1 MQRSSGFILII
12 GILGLALVSCG
23 SQTSSASTAT
33 ATITRGELIQSVSG
47 SGQVKPAQD
56 TSLNFGTSGIV
67 AQVLVKEGQQVQQG
81 ARLAA
86 IDTTDLDQQVLQ
98 AAANLKSA
106 QAAISALKD
115 GPKETDIRT
124 AKAQLEAAQIQL
136 KQQQQGNARASDIAS
151 ARAQLRAS
159 QADLATLKNPGPA
172 DISAAQLRVSQAQAN
187 VQNTRDSDSAAKTR
201 AELDLSRSTATLTQ
215 AQSHYATASQNWQY
229 VQDTGRDPVN
239 PSKTNAQ
246 GKAVP
251 NRLNDAQRQQYYDTF
266 VQTEAALRSAE
277 DGVTQAQIAY
287 DSARQ
292 KEASD
297 VPLAEQQLADAQ
309 QQLDA
314 LQHPTPQKLTAA
326 EAKLAQ
332 AQAQLNQLSGG
343 TTNDVAVSQ
352 STVEQRQAALD
363 ALLAPPA
370 AQDLAQAEANVAQAE
385 ANLARA
391 KINRQYSELVA
402 PFSGTIATVSIK
414 RGDTVSGTGSQT
426 ASGTGSQTAAIYMVE
441 ESAFHVDVNI
451 SEADLAHLRVG
462 QAAKIELDA
471 LPGQQLDGTLD
482 YIAPTGTT
490 QQNVTTYLARVT
502 LKPNGQQL
510 RAGLSAAVS
519 IITDKRSDVLLA
531 PNGAIQETDSGPQVE
546 LKNGTQTQPVQIKIG
561 LAGDSFTEVTS
572 GLKEGDVVMLAAP
585 RARGGGFGP

>member
-1 MQRSSGFILII
+1 MQRRSGIILSI
-12 GILGLALVSCG
+12 GILSLALASCG
-23 SQTSSASTAT
+23 SQTSAATTAT
-33 ATITRGELIQSVSG
+33 ATVTRGELIQSVSG

-67 AQVLVKEGQQVQQG
+67 AQVLVKEGQQVEQG

-115 GPKETDIRT
+115 GPKETDVRS
-124 AKAQLEAAQIQL
+124 AKAQLEAAQIAL
-136 KQQQQGNARASDIAS
+136 KQEQQGNARTSDIAS
-151 ARAQLRAS
+151 ARAQLRSA
-159 QADLATLKNPGPA
+159 QADLAVLKNPGP
-172 DISAAQLRVSQAQAN
+172 DGLSAAQLGLSQAQAN
-187 VQNTRDSDSAAKTR
+187 LQNTRDADSAAKTR

-215 AQSHYATASQNWQY
+215 AQSRYATASQSWQY

-239 PSKTNAQ
+239 PSKTNGQ

-251 NRLNDAQRQQYYDTF
+251 NTLNDAQRQNYYDAF
-266 VQTEAALRSAE
+266 VQAEAALHSAE
-277 DGVTQAQIAY
+277 DGVTQAQIEY

-292 KEASD
+292 KEAAD
-297 VPLAEQQLADAQ
+297 GPLAEQQLADAQ
-309 QQLDA
+309 RQLDA
-314 LQHPTPQKLTAA
+314 LQHPTPQKLAAA
-326 EAKLAQ
+326 EAKLAS

-343 TTNDVAVSQ
+343 TASDVAVSQ

-370 AQDLAQAEANVAQAE
+370 AQDVAQAEANVAQAE
-385 ANLARA
+385 ADLARA

-402 PFSGTIATVSIK
+402 PFSGTIATVGIK
-414 RGDTVSGTGSQT
+414 RGDTVGGTGSTTT
-426 ASGTGSQTAAIYMVE
+426 AISMVD

-451 SEADLAHLRVG
+451 SEADLANLRIG

-471 LPGQQLDGTLD
+471 LPGQQLNGTLD

-490 QQNVTTYLARVT
+490 VQNVTTYLARVN
-502 LKPNGQQL
+502 LKPDGQQL

-519 IITDKRSDVLLA
+519 IITEQRSDVLLV

-546 LKNGTQTQPVQIKIG
+546 VKNGTATQPVQIKIG
-561 LAGDSFTEVTS
+561 QVGDSLTEVTS
-572 GLKEGDVVMLAAP
+572 GLKEGDVVMLAPP

>member
-1 MQRSSGFILII
+1 MRPSSGFILIL
-12 GILGLALVSCG
+12 GILGLVLASCG
-23 SQTSSASTAT
+23 SQASTATTAT

-56 TSLNFGTSGIV
+56 ASLNFGTSGIV
-67 AQVLVKEGQQVQQG
+67 AQVLVNEGQQVQQG
-81 ARLAA
+81 ARLAT

-98 AAANLKSA
+98 GAANLKSA
-106 QAAISALKD
+106 QAALSALKD

-187 VQNTRDSDSAAKTR
+187 VQNTRDGDSAAKTR

-215 AQSHYATASQNWQY
+215 AQSRYATASQNWQY

-251 NRLNDAQRQQYYDTF
+251 NTLNDAQRQQYYDTF
-266 VQTEAALRSAE
+266 VQAEAALRSAE

-309 QQLDA
+309 SQLDA
-314 LQHPTPQKLTAA
+314 LQHPTPQKLAA
-326 EAKLAQ
+326 AAAKLAQ

-343 TTNDVAVSQ
+343 TANDVAVSQ
-352 STVEQRQAALD
+352 SAVEQRQAALD

-370 AQDLAQAEANVAQAE
+370 AKDLAQAEANVAQAE

-402 PFSGTIATVSIK
+402 PFNGTIATVGVK
-414 RGDTVSGTGSQT
+414 RGDTVGGTGSQIV
-426 ASGTGSQTAAIYMVE
+426 AIYMVD

-490 QQNVTTYLARVT
+490 QQNVTTYLARVN
-502 LKPNGQQL
+502 LKPDGQQL

-519 IITDKRSDVLLA
+519 IITDKRSDVLLV
-531 PNGAIQETDSGPQVE
+531 PNGAIQQTDSGPQVE
-546 LKNGTQTQPVQIKIG
+546 LKNGSQTQPVQIQIG

-572 GLKEGDVVMLAAP
+572 GLKAGDVVMLAAP

>member
-1 MQRSSGFILII
+1 MQRMSRFTII
-12 GILGLALVSCG
+12 GILGLALASCG
-23 SQTSSASTAT
+23 GQAGTTAVAT

-56 TSLNFGTSGIV
+56 TSLNFSTSGIV
-67 AQVLVKEGQQVQQG
+67 AQVLVKEGQLVQQG
-81 ARLAA
+81 ARLAT

-106 QAAISALKD
+106 QAALSALKD
-115 GPKETDIRT
+115 GPKETDIRA
-124 AKAQLEAAQIQL
+124 AKAQLETAQIQL
-136 KQQQQGNARASDIAS
+136 KQQQQGNARSSDITS
-151 ARAQLRAS
+151 ARAQLRAA
-159 QADLATLKNPGPA
+159 QADLATLKNPGP
-172 DISAAQLRVSQAQAN
+172 DDLSAAQLRVGQAQASL
-187 VQNTRDSDSAAKTR
+187 QNTRDGDSAAKTR

-215 AQSHYATASQNWQY
+215 AQSRYASASQNWHY

-251 NRLNDAQRQQYYDTF
+251 NTLNDAQRQQYYDTF
-266 VQTEAALRSAE
+266 VQAEAALRSAE
-277 DGVTQAQIAY
+277 DGVTQSQIAY

-292 KEASD
+292 KEAAD

-309 QQLDA
+309 RQLDA
-314 LQHPTPQKLTAA
+314 LQHPTPQKLAAA

-332 AQAQLNQLSGG
+332 AQAQLSQLSGG
-343 TTNDVAVSQ
+343 TANDIAISQ
-352 STVEQRQAALD
+352 SALEQRQAALD

-370 AQDLAQAEANVAQAE
+370 AKDLAQAEANVAQAE

-391 KINRQYSELVA
+391 KINRQLSELVA
-402 PFSGTIATVSIK
+402 PFSGTIATVGIK
-414 RGDTVSGTGSQT
+414 RGDTVGGTGSQT
-426 ASGTGSQTAAIYMVE
+426 VAIYMVD

-451 SEADLAHLRVG
+451 SEADLANLRVG

-471 LPGQQLDGTLD
+471 LPGQQLDGSLD

-502 LKPNGQQL
+502 LKPDGQQL

-519 IITDKRSDVLLA
+519 IITDQRKDVLLV
-531 PNGAIQETDSGPQVE
+531 PNGAIQETDNGPQVE
-546 LKNGTQTQPVQIKIG
+546 LRNGNETKPAPIKIG
-561 LAGDSFTEVTS
+561 LAGDSFTEVTT
-572 GLKEGDVVMLAAP
+572 GLKEGDVVMLAPP

>member
-1 MQRSSGFILII
+1 MRPSSGFILIL
-12 GILGLALVSCG
+12 GILGLALASCG
-23 SQTSSASTAT
+23 SQASTATTAT

-56 TSLNFGTSGIV
+56 ASLNFGTSGIV
-67 AQVLVKEGQQVQQG
+67 AQVLVNEGQQVQQG
-81 ARLAA
+81 ARLAT

-98 AAANLKSA
+98 GAANLKSA
-106 QAAISALKD
+106 QAALSALKD

-187 VQNTRDSDSAAKTR
+187 VQNTRDGDSAAKTR

-215 AQSHYATASQNWQY
+215 AQSRYATASQNWQY

-251 NRLNDAQRQQYYDTF
+251 NTLNDAQRQQYYDTF
-266 VQTEAALRSAE
+266 VQAEAALRSAE

-309 QQLDA
+309 SQLDA
-314 LQHPTPQKLTAA
+314 LQHPTPQKLAA
-326 EAKLAQ
+326 AAAKLAQ

-343 TTNDVAVSQ
+343 TANDVAVSQ
-352 STVEQRQAALD
+352 SAVEQRQAALD

-370 AQDLAQAEANVAQAE
+370 AKDLAQAEANVAQAE

-402 PFSGTIATVSIK
+402 PFNGTIATVGVK
-414 RGDTVSGTGSQT
+414 RGDTVGGTGSQIV
-426 ASGTGSQTAAIYMVE
+426 AIYMVD

-471 LPGQQLDGTLD
+471 LAGQQLDGTLD
-482 YIAPTGTT
+482 HIAPTGTT
-490 QQNVTTYLARVT
+490 VQNVTTYLARVT
-502 LKPNGQQL
+502 LKPAGQQL
-510 RAGLSAAVS
+510 RTGLSAAVS
-519 IITDKRSDVLLA
+519 IITEERSDVLLV
-531 PNGAIQETDSGPQVE
+531 PSGAIQETDSGPQVE
-546 LKNGTQTQPVQIKIG
+546 VKNGNATQPVQIKIG
-561 LAGDSFTEVTS
+561 LVGDSFTEVIS
-572 GLKEGDVVMLAAP
+572 GLKEGDVVMLAPP

>member
-1 MQRSSGFILII
+1 MRPSSGFILIL
-12 GILGLALVSCG
+12 GILGLALASCG
-23 SQTSSASTAT
+23 SQASTATTAT

-56 TSLNFGTSGIV
+56 ASLNFGTSGIV
-67 AQVLVKEGQQVQQG
+67 AQVLVNEGQQVQQG
-81 ARLAA
+81 ARLAT

-98 AAANLKSA
+98 GAANLKSA
-106 QAAISALKD
+106 QAALSALKD

-187 VQNTRDSDSAAKTR
+187 VQNTRDGDSAAKTR

-215 AQSHYATASQNWQY
+215 AQSRYATASQNWQY

-251 NRLNDAQRQQYYDTF
+251 NTLNDAQRQQYYDTF
-266 VQTEAALRSAE
+266 VQAEAALRSAE

-309 QQLDA
+309 SQLDA
-314 LQHPTPQKLTAA
+314 LQHPTPQKLAA
-326 EAKLAQ
+326 AAAKLAQ

-343 TTNDVAVSQ
+343 TANDVAVSQ
-352 STVEQRQAALD
+352 SAVEQRQAALD

-370 AQDLAQAEANVAQAE
+370 AKDLAQAEANVAQAE

-402 PFSGTIATVSIK
+402 PFNGTIATVGVK
-414 RGDTVSGTGSQT
+414 RGDTVGGTGSQIV
-426 ASGTGSQTAAIYMVE
+426 AIYMVD

-490 QQNVTTYLARVT
+490 QQNVTTYLARVN
-502 LKPNGQQL
+502 LKPDGQQL

-519 IITDKRSDVLLA
+519 IITDKRSDVLLV
-531 PNGAIQETDSGPQVE
+531 PNGAIQQTDSGPQVE
-546 LKNGTQTQPVQIKIG
+546 LKNGSQTQPVQIQIG

-572 GLKEGDVVMLAAP
+572 GLKAGDVVMLAAP

>member
-1 MQRSSGFILII
+1 MQRSSGFILSI
-12 GILGLALVSCG
+12 GILGLALTSCG
-23 SQTSSASTAT
+23 SQTSIASTAT

-81 ARLAA
+81 ARLAT

-159 QADLATLKNPGPA
+159 QADLAMLKNPGPA

-187 VQNTRDSDSAAKTR
+187 LQNTRDGDSAAKTR

-215 AQSHYATASQNWQY
+215 AQSRYTTTLQNWHY

-239 PSKTNAQ
+239 PSNTNAQ

-251 NRLNDAQRQQYYDTF
+251 NTLNDAQRQQYYDTF
-266 VQTEAALRSAE
+266 IQAEAALRSAE
-277 DGVTQAQIAY
+277 DGVIQAQIAY

-309 QQLDA
+309 RQLDA
-314 LQHPTPQKLTAA
+314 LQHPTPQKLAAA

-343 TTNDVAVSQ
+343 TANDVAISQ
-352 STVEQRQAALD
+352 STVEQRQAGLD

-391 KINRQYSELVA
+391 KINRQLSELVA
-402 PFSGTIATVSIK
+402 PFSGTIATVGIK
-414 RGDTVSGTGSQT
+414 RGDTVGGTGSQT
-426 ASGTGSQTAAIYMVE
+426 VAIYMVD

-471 LPGQQLDGTLD
+471 LPAQPLDGTLD

-490 QQNVTTYLARVT
+490 QQNVTTYLARVNM
-502 LKPNGQQL
+502 KPDGQQL

-519 IITDKRSDVLLA
+519 IITDKRSDVLLV
-531 PNGAIQETDSGPQVE
+531 PNGAIQETDNGLQVE

-561 LAGDSFTEVTS
+561 LTGDSFTEVTS
-572 GLKEGDVVMLAAP
+572 GLKAGDVVMLAAP

>member
-1 MQRSSGFILII
+1 MQRSSSFILII
-12 GILGLALVSCG
+12 GIVGLALAGCG
-23 SQTSSASTAT
+23 GQASTATTAT
-33 ATITRGELIQSVSG
+33 ATIARGELIQSVSG

-56 TSLNFGTSGIV
+56 TSLNFSTSGIV
-67 AQVLVKEGQQVQQG
+67 SQVLVKEGQPVQQG
-81 ARLAA
+81 ATLAK

-98 AAANLKSA
+98 AEANLKSA

-124 AKAQLEAAQIQL
+124 VKAQLEAAQIQL
-136 KQQQQGNARASDIAS
+136 KQQQQGNARASDLAS
-151 ARAQLRAS
+151 ARAQLRAA

-172 DISAAQLRVSQAQAN
+172 DISAAQLRVSQAQTN
-187 VQNTRDSDSAAKTR
+187 VQNTRDGDSAAKTR
-201 AELDLSRSTATLTQ
+201 AELDLSRSTAALTQ
-215 AQSHYATASQNWQY
+215 AQSRYATASQNWQY

-239 PSKTNAQ
+239 PSRTNAQ
-246 GKAVP
+246 GKSVP
-251 NRLNDAQRQQYYDTF
+251 NTLNDSQRQQYYDTF
-266 VQTEAALRSAE
+266 VQAEAALHSAE
-277 DGVTQAQIAY
+277 DGVTQSQIAY

-292 KEASD
+292 KEATD

-309 QQLDA
+309 SQLDA
-314 LQHPTPQKLTAA
+314 LQHPTPQKLATA
-326 EAKLAQ
+326 EAKLAA

-343 TTNDVAVSQ
+343 TANDVAVSQ
-352 STVEQRQAALD
+352 SAVEQRQAALD
-363 ALLAPPA
+363 ALMAPPA
-370 AQDLAQAEANVAQAE
+370 AKDLAQAEANVAQAE

-391 KINRQYSELVA
+391 KINRQYSALVA
-402 PFSGTIATVSIK
+402 PFSGTIATVGVK
-414 RGDTVSGTGSQT
+414 LGDSVGGTGST
-426 ASGTGSQTAAIYMVE
+426 TAAIYMVD

-451 SEADLAHLRVG
+451 SEADLANLRVG

-490 QQNVTTYLARVT
+490 QQNVTTYLARVA
-502 LKPNGQQL
+502 LKPDGRQL

-519 IITDKRSDVLLA
+519 IITEKRSDVLLV
-531 PNGAIQETDSGPQVE
+531 PNGAIQETDSGPQVD
-546 LKNGTQTQPVQIKIG
+546 LKNGNETKPTPIKIG
-561 LAGDSFTEVTS
+561 LVGDAFTEVTS